1 MQSRGSFNPAI
12 DAMRSIRFCM
22 MQTGL
27 REAVALQGRVLLAL
41 MLREA
46 RTRYGRQRAGYL
58 WALIEPLL
66 HISAFY
72 LAFSYRVPI
81 IPLGDSLFVFLA
93 TGFGVFLGFRDT
105 LGRTQ
110 GGYQS
115 NQSLLA
121 YPVVRLM
128 DVFLGRA
135 LLELATWLAV
145 LGIIFGGMLLLGYG
159 YIPHNILKML
169 AAIAA
174 LFAIAFGIGLT
185 LGILSEFVPS
195 VDNIMRAPMMLLY
208 FCSGL
213 FFVPDML
220 PPALRNV
227 VYWNPVLHAL
237 TLFREGYYPGYE
249 SHLLDLRYL
258 AGWALGSLVVALVVE
273 KIARKPIRNLA
284 V

>member
-1 MQSRGSFNPAI
+1 MQN
-12 DAMRSIRFCM
+12 
-22 MQTGL
+22 GL
-27 REAVALQGRVLLAL
+27 REALARQGRVLLAL

-72 LAFSYRVPI
+72 VAFSYRVPI

-93 TGFGVFLGFRDT
+93 TGFGVFLGFRDI

-110 GGYQS
+110 GGYTS

-145 LGIIFGGMLLLGYG
+145 LGVIFGSMLLLGYG
-159 YIPHNILKML
+159 YIPHNVLKML

-174 LFAIAFGIGLT
+174 LFAIAFGVGMT
-185 LGILSEFVPS
+185 LGIVSEFVPS

-213 FFVPDML
+213 FFVPDVL
-220 PPALRNV
+220 PPVLRSV
-227 VYWNPVLHAL
+227 VYWNPVLHAI

-258 AGWALGSLVVALVVE
+258 GGWALGSILVALIVE